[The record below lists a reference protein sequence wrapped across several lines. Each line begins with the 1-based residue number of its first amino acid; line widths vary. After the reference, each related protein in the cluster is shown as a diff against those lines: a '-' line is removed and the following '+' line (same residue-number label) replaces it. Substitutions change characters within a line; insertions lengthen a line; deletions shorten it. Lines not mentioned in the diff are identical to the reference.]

1 MLLTSRATL
10 ACRSV
15 GAKSV
20 VVVALAVA
28 DGDRAVPSSSVATA
42 RSRATSTAAP
52 ARLTPRRAVGGGLAR
67 GRPLFSW
74 LIHLRIPRRTS
85 DWTADTQGSAGTLG

>member
-10 ACRSV
+10 AWRSV

-28 DGDRAVPSSSVATA
+28 EGERAVPSSSEPTA
-42 RSRATSTAAP
+42 RSNATSTAAP
-52 ARLTPRRAVGGGLAR
+52 ARPAARRGWGGV
-67 GRPLFSW
+67 W
-74 LIHLRIPRRTS
+74 C
-85 DWTADTQGSAGTLG
+85 